1 MPSMPAA
8 SPGSP
13 ITARIANIL
22 AAHFL
27 KTFLAVRE
35 EVAAGLPAEIEMP
48 VLASLNRFLNAPL
61 KRKHVRRTAHQ
72 ALDFVA
78 LEG

>member
-1 MPSMPAA
+1 M
-8 SPGSP
+8 
-13 ITARIANIL
+13 
-22 AAHFL
+22 
-27 KTFLAVRE
+27 RE
-35 EVAAGLPAEIEMP
+35 EVAAGLPQEAEAA

-78 LEG
+78 LED